1 MPSTIVA
8 GDILDDVLPQLELAN
23 QSQLDAV
30 EWQIDDLRFSF
41 LLDIDLREL
50 VGNVSVSV
58 LSGGRVE
65 FGDRAKLT
73 ESQARAGMM

>member
-8 GDILDDVLPQLELAN
+8 GDILDDVLPQLKLAN

-58 LSGGRVE
+58 LSGSRVE